1 MLKYNYR
8 GREGPALKSFA
19 ESKIEI
25 LNNLE
30 RRTK

>member
-8 GREGPALKSFA
+8 GREGPATNRFA
-19 ESKIEI
+19 ESKMEL